1 MTVARQVGGPPML
14 KRRVPPLALSVFL
27 LIGLQAS
34 ELGASPA
41 TPGFHAAV
49 QMPNSTGGTEPS
61 LAVSNDGI
69 RYVSG
74 QVPGKFAGTA
84 DGDNF
89 HAVGSPDTGAPGD
102 MIYAVS

>member
-14 KRRVPPLALSVFL
+14 KRRVPLLTLSVFL

-61 LAVSNDGI
+61 LAISNDGV
-69 RYVSG
+69 RYVSW
-74 QVPGKFAGTA
+74 QAPGKFAGSA
-84 DGDNF
+84 DGANF
-89 HAVGSPDTGAPGD
+89 AALASPDSGASGD
-102 MIYAVS
+102 VSNHC

>member
-14 KRRVPPLALSVFL
+14 KRRVPLLALSVFL

-69 RYVSG
+69 RYVSW
-74 QVPGKFAGTA
+74 QVPGKFAGSA
-84 DGDNF
+84 DGVNF
-89 HAVGSPDTGAPGD
+89 ASPRKTEISAAGD
-102 MIYAVS
+102 LTNAVS